1 MYKKNLCVYEMLEKL
16 GLILPPAPQ
25 AVGLYSPV
33 KQSGNLLYVS
43 GQGFIRDGKALI
55 QGKAGSD
62 VSLEQAQEAAR
73 GAALN
78 MLSVLD
84 KYTSD
89 LNRIGSVVK
98 LLGFIASA
106 PGFNNQPKVLN
117 AASQLFID
125 LFGEAG
131 RAARSAVGVNEL
143 PLNLTVEL
151 EGIFELLGGCR
162 I

>member
-1 MYKKNLCVYEMLEKL
+1 MDKKSPCIYETLKKL
-16 GLILPPAPQ
+16 GLQLPPAPQ

-43 GQGFIRDGKALI
+43 GQGFIRDGEALV

-73 GAALN
+73 EAALN

-84 KYTSD
+84 RFIGD

-98 LLGFIASA
+98 LLGFVASA
-106 PGFNNQPKVLN
+106 PGFNDQPKVLN
-117 AASQLFID
+117 GASQLFID

-151 EGIFELLGGCR
+151 EGIFELS
-162 I
+162 